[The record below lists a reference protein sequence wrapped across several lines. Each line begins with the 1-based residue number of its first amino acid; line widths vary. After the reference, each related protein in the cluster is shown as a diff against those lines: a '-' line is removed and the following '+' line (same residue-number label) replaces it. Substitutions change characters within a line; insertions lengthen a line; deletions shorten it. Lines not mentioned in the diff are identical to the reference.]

1 MGTYQENNR
10 NSFYSKIDKQED
22 VVGSGKYL
30 FSTSGQPKVQPSYT
44 AWVST
49 LFKDLET
56 TKKTQLPFF

>member
-10 NSFYSKIDKQED
+10 NSFYSKIEKQED

-30 FSTSGQPKVQPSYT
+30 FSITGQPKVQLSYT

-56 TKKTQLPFF
+56 TNQN